1 MIILLF
7 TALQYVGSYRIVCLT
22 KSPRSNPISPCC
34 VKQCKRSSS
43 TNANSHSI
51 VRYSTLFMVNPDTA
65 DNESET
71 QTDETDETDF
81 ESDSVE
87 EDNINIADIE
97 NMIEEMENP
106 TNSTIIEEDSEEN
119 RRAAAVKAYELKLQK
134 EVVDLENILRAER
147 LNLARIKDRVS
158 ESGKSGFFMVQ
169 AQVNDFQ
176 VLVLA
181 YTIYCYY
188 FIVFLRKL
196 YRAFNLCNFMHDVP
210 YSYIHTL
217 LLF

>member
-1 MIILLF
+1 
-7 TALQYVGSYRIVCLT
+7 
-22 KSPRSNPISPCC
+22 
-34 VKQCKRSSS
+34 
-43 TNANSHSI
+43 
-51 VRYSTLFMVNPDTA
+51 MVNPDTA

-181 YTIYCYY
+181 YTIYC
-188 FIVFLRKL
+188 I
-196 YRAFNLCNFMHDVP
+196 
-210 YSYIHTL
+210 
-217 LLF
+217 LLFF

>member
-1 MIILLF
+1 
-7 TALQYVGSYRIVCLT
+7 
-22 KSPRSNPISPCC
+22 
-34 VKQCKRSSS
+34 
-43 TNANSHSI
+43 
-51 VRYSTLFMVNPDTA
+51 MVNADTA

-181 YTIYCYY
+181 YSIYC
-188 FIVFLRKL
+188 I
-196 YRAFNLCNFMHDVP
+196 
-210 YSYIHTL
+210 
-217 LLF
+217 LLFF